1 MSSVK
6 QVVHIGKERLVAR
19 YGVGHM
25 PHASRIWPSSN
36 LHLITTGGNGRCK
49 LFLDIADREQFLD
62 LLDDVV
68 AKYGWDLFAWCL
80 LGNHLHLVVRAE
92 PEQLHRGMQ
101 RLKSLYAMRFH
112 RRHHTRGHLFKRPY
126 DSRPILTVEHL
137 HRSCGYVLRNAT
149 RHGFVDRA
157 EDWEWSSFRTAARL
171 DPPPRPHLRCEPFER
186 MMEVTAATDHLAV
199 MRTYVREDA
208 TETVMITV

>member
-1 MSSVK
+1 M
-6 QVVHIGKERLVAR
+6 
-19 YGVGHM
+19 
-25 PHASRIWPSSN
+25 
-36 LHLITTGGNGRCK
+36 
-49 LFLDIADREQFLD
+49 
-62 LLDDVV
+62 
-68 AKYGWDLFAWCL
+68 
-80 LGNHLHLVVRAE
+80 RAE

-126 DSRPILTVEHL
+126 DSQPILTVEHL

-186 MMEVTAATDHLAV
+186 MMEVTAATDHLTV
-199 MRTYVREDA
+199 MRTYVRADA